1 MSKYIREDETMNIDQ
16 FLHKLDSLGGDLDQW
31 PDAEEK
37 TQANELMRSSDEAR
51 QAFVSAQRMETL
63 FAQDMH
69 KAPAHL
75 LNAIYEITQ
84 QTNPVFV
91 SDKGSRQFSLWMP
104 RDLWPTA
111 IAAVIPL
118 IISFAVGLGFGLQPT
133 ATNSNSPEYA
143 DINSWVYADS
153 LAQSSIEISAFFP
166 AAEEGLDNDAT

>member
-1 MSKYIREDETMNIDQ
+1 MNIDQ

-69 KAPAHL
+69 KAPEHL